1 MLYIIGSHG
10 NKVCTV
16 NVVFVGSSR
25 TLHLEHSYISIIMLN
40 IVICNVEGRSRSY
53 GDTHPST
60 GMARA
65 SSAYKNHAGDW
76 GILVGVWVDPD
87 RYRRPGQCTNIS
99 LIIYFKML
107 CIYPLT
113 IIV

>member
-1 MLYIIGSHG
+1 ML
-10 NKVCTV
+10 KV
-16 NVVFVGSSR
+16 GQDR
-25 TLHLEHSYISIIMLN
+25 MAIPTLQQEWR
-40 IVICNVEGRSRSY
+40 E
-53 GDTHPST
+53 
-60 GMARA
+60 RA
-65 SSAYKNHAGDW
+65 VLIKNHAGDW